1 MERQR
6 HSRQCKAPRPPKP
19 ELERKTR
26 SMTSTGHEK
35 RKAASPSVPVQ
46 KKKVVPVGKKPTVP
60 AIAPSNGASVGSG
73 EWVKGIMANVIR
85 SIEKEELER
94 QMTVS
99 TDVPSGTNHVRRATP
114 HPNVNRKRHLGTSMV
129 DVQVPVS
136 SSQVSSQL
144 VKKATTAKM
153 RPAMANEQVP
163 ASSRQVSSE
172 VLQERQ
178 IPASSSLLTSRF
190 DVQSEVNDN
199 ETTCQNKKDK
209 VERAA
214 NSYRA
219 RFTRP
224 EEEIN
229 LPIDERPV
237 GDVLRENWIAKR
249 YLIRNDT
256 LEKTNSQTGSSRQ
269 PPEVSKMTVP
279 IQNKLLLPVKTIQRP
294 PLAIISS
301 RPVTSTQR
309 LIPGRHPGTHSGQLV
324 SRKEQPVSQVSTFS
338 KAHPLLAQLLTAPKQ
353 QKLAVPG
360 PQETPTVPAQCQRNQ
375 NTLPTHAPS
384 VQEVDILIEDVP
396 SAQTPNTPPV
406 QNKSPKDETPGDE
419 SSHQLAYLNRAIRAF
434 GSSVPAVLPV
444 QTRVTVKQ
452 VSKNLVAQEP
462 PKSNV
467 AIKEEPVEGADFNI
481 IKHKS
486 SPSSRVPTRN
496 IQKRLPE
503 AKKLILPTGCK
514 TNYEEWTDEN
524 CQEFILKFVESD
536 DFEQIDIIN
545 RLSID
550 SSALEAL
557 TETDDWEK
565 LRIKYKIF
573 CKLRSHFNKVV
584 NVQHGFH

>member
-6 HSRQCKAPRPPKP
+6 HFRQCKAPRPPKP
-19 ELERKTR
+19 EPERKTR

-35 RKAASPSVPVQ
+35 RTASSPSEPV
-46 KKKVVPVGKKPTVP
+46 KKKKAVPVGKKPTVP
-60 AIAPSNGASVGSG
+60 PINPNNEAPVGSG
-73 EWVKGIMANVIR
+73 EWVKGIMADVIR

-94 QMTVS
+94 QMKVS
-99 TDVPSGTNHVRRATP
+99 TDVPRATP
-114 HPNVNRKRHLGTSMV
+114 YPNVNRKRQSMV
-129 DVQVPVS
+129 DEQVPVS

-144 VKKATTAKM
+144 VKKTTTSKM
-153 RPAMANEQVP
+153 RPSMANEQAP
-163 ASSRQVSSE
+163 ANSRKVSSE
-172 VLQERQ
+172 VSLEGQ

-224 EEEIN
+224 EEEMN

-237 GDVLRENWIAKR
+237 GDVLRDNWIAKR

-256 LEKTNSQTGSSRQ
+256 LEKRNSQTGSSRQ

-309 LIPGRHPGTHSGQLV
+309 LIPGRHPGQFV
-324 SRKEQPVSQVSTFS
+324 SRKEQPVFQVSTFA
-338 KAHPLLAQLLTAPKQ
+338 KAHPRLAQLLTAPKQ
-353 QKLAVPG
+353 QTLAAQG
-360 PQETPTVPAQCQRNQ
+360 PQETPAQIQANQ

-384 VQEVDILIEDVP
+384 AQEVNIPIEDAP
-396 SAQTPNTPPV
+396 SAQTPSAPPI
-406 QNKSPKDETPGDE
+406 QNQSTKEETPGDE

-434 GSSVPAVLPV
+434 GSSLPAVLPV
-444 QTRVTVKQ
+444 QIPKTVKQ

-467 AIKEEPVEGADFNI
+467 AIKEEPVEEVGFNI

-584 NVQHGFH
+584 NVQHGLH